1 MYDIHNTC
9 SLDAYIYFFFAIV
22 GPITHST
29 DKLISR
35 DNLSEQPGVSQ
46 DIQN

>member
-1 MYDIHNTC
+1 MIFIIHVVWMH
-9 SLDAYIYFFFAIV
+9 IYNFFFAIV